1 MPFRLTVGGAGL
13 LLGGLSLW
21 LAANSEG
28 YSFAADAPWALILY
42 LTAGWLTI
50 AAGVLRWGRRPALLL
65 VLVAI
70 AWFVAEWDSPLAGSA
85 LTFTTALCLGY
96 AGPAVVGHL
105 TLVDMGR
112 SRWNVPLAAVG
123 YVATIALL
131 GVLPTVYFD
140 PASQGCPTCP
150 DNLVVLADDAG
161 ALQRT
166 AQWGMR
172 IGLAWAVVVMVV
184 VTARLVRATPVRR
197 RRAAPVV
204 AGGGAYLVASAWTFL
219 INFDRGHLG
228 HTALESRLWAAQ
240 GIALI
245 VLAATFVAELVRARR
260 THAYLARLV
269 VDVAAGSQPG
279 RLRDAVA
286 ERVGDPGLE
295 VAYPLDVGGYVDA
308 AGHPLLVP
316 ADGRRTTRLAIGD
329 HEFAVLV
336 HRPGLLDDPVL
347 VAELIGAGHLGLES
361 AGLRARTLAVLE
373 DVRASRLRLIEAGDT
388 QRVRLER
395 DLHDGAQQRL
405 VALSFALSV
414 LRSRAGEDGERLY
427 AAVPA
432 VQAALD
438 QLRALA
444 RGISPVVL
452 REEGLAAAL
461 TSLAETAPL
470 RLLDLPEGRFPDL
483 VETTAYLLV
492 ARAAAAGPTDAAV
505 TMYDD
510 DLVLDLV
517 SPCATE
523 ALDDVPDRISSL
535 GGRLTVEPG
544 ADGTNR
550 LAARIPVT
558 Q

>member
-1 MPFRLTVGGAGL
+1 MPVRLTVGGAGL

-50 AAGVLRWGRRPALLL
+50 AAGVLHWGRPPALLL
-65 VLVAI
+65 VLIAI
-70 AWFVAEWDSPLAGSA
+70 AWFVAEWHSPLAGSA
-85 LTFTTALCLGY
+85 LTFTTALCLGN

-131 GVLPTVYFD
+131 GVLPTVFFD

-172 IGLAWAVVVMVV
+172 IGLAWAVVVIGV

-197 RRAAPVV
+197 RRAAPLV

-228 HTALESRLWAAQ
+228 HTALERRLWSAQ

-260 THAYLARLV
+260 THADLSRLV

-295 VAYPLDVGGYVDA
+295 IAYPLDVGGYVDA
-308 AGHPLLVP
+308 AGHPLIVP
-316 ADGRRTTRLAIGD
+316 ADGRWTTRLAIGD
-329 HEFAVLV
+329 HELAVLV

-405 VALSFALSV
+405 VGLSFALSV
-414 LRSRAGEDGERLY
+414 LRSRTGEDGGLY
-427 AAVPA
+427 AAAQA

-470 RLLDLPEGRFPDL
+470 RLLALPEGRFPDL
-483 VETTAYLLV
+483 AETTAYLLV

-510 DLVLDLV
+510 DLLLDLV
-517 SPCATE
+517 SPGATE

-535 GGRLTVEPG
+535 GGRLTVEPR